1 MRVGSVSNHVNFGK
15 VYAVAGKSEQLKKL
29 SDEVLNSP
37 GYAIVLDATD
47 TYRNS
52 VKNREAKKAIKAGN
66 DVDLFVAG
74 KQDTQKIEYMYAG
87 WSSIPAIAKHVDK
100 FIHLKNMN
108 DTLSEI
114 REEMAKEEEN

>member
-1 MRVGSVSNHVNFGK
+1 MRVGSVSNHINFGK
-15 VYAVAGKSEQLKKL
+15 VYAVAGKAEHLKRL

-37 GYAIVLDATD
+37 GYAAVYNATD
-47 TYRNS
+47 VYKNS
-52 VKNREAKKAIKAGN
+52 VKNREARKAIKEGN

-74 KQDTQKIEYMYAG
+74 KKDVQKINYMYEG
-87 WSSIPAIAKHVDK
+87 WSSVPAIARHADK
-100 FIHLKNMN
+100 FIYLKNMN